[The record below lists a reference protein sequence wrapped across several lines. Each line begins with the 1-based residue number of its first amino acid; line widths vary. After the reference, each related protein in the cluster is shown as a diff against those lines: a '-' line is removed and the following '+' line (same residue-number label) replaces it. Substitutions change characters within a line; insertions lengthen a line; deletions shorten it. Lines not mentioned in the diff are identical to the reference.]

1 MAQTREKPRRGR
13 PVKSKSTTEQKA
25 PKLTKEEKQAI
36 KLERQKAR
44 EAAKAGTEPANKDRF
59 YCTNKELVAEL
70 VKWRDSNKTEED
82 KLYAKWCKTHTTTA
96 SKRAE
101 PFTIDYTRRKI
112 SDELANMLLAIGNK
126 LLNHSNFR
134 NYTKELKDD
143 MLMFG
148 IEKIIKGLKNYNFQF
163 NNAFAYCTQSFWN
176 AYLTIIAK
184 HYKQQNIKKDL
195 MLKLS
200 QELETYA
207 GISANSALNKCIKS
221 YLGNDVELD

>member
-1 MAQTREKPRRGR
+1 MAQTKTQQG
-13 PVKSKSTTEQKA
+13 KTTKKARQQKTVA
-25 PKLTKEEKQAI
+25 PKLSKEEKQAI
-36 KLERQKAR
+36 KLKRQKAR
-44 EAAKAGTEPANKDRF
+44 EAAKAGIEPANKDRF

-70 VKWRDSNKTEED
+70 VKWRDSNKAQED
-82 KLYAKWCKTHTTTA
+82 KQYAKWCKTHTTAA
-96 SKRAE
+96 SRRAD
-101 PFTIDYTRRKI
+101 PFSVDYTCRKI

-184 HYKQQNIKKDL
+184 HYKQQNIRKDL

-200 QELETYA
+200 QDLETYT
-207 GISANSALNKCIKS
+207 GISPTSGINKCIKS